1 MWYEVPAF
9 RWLLMVVVFTLALWL
24 LVGCASF
31 EGVQMDAEEAKAC
44 KEQGCSVWTYEELK
58 QLYMRGV
65 YDGQKSRNGV

>member
-31 EGVQMDAEEAKAC
+31 EGVQM
-44 KEQGCSVWTYEELK
+44 
-58 QLYMRGV
+58 
-65 YDGQKSRNGV
+65 YDGQKARNGV